1 MLTQLPIFMRNNHIP
16 TNFDNN
22 REWHCFTF
30 LQISLMSGLIEDSW
44 ILISASAVNLLWQ
57 IVFTKV
63 HEEILPH
70 RINT

>member
-44 ILISASAVNLLWQ
+44 ILISASAVNLL
-57 IVFTKV
+57 
-63 HEEILPH
+63 
-70 RINT
+70 